1 MKEVILLNHRN
12 CSRWPRLWFTLLLT
26 AVSYFSLYAQAV
38 VSGKVTDE
46 TGSGLPGVNILLKG
60 TSNGTTSDAQGD
72 YSLNAPDGNGVLVFS
87 FIGYTTHEEVIS
99 GRSNINVTLI
109 PSIESLSE
117 VVVVGYGVQKK
128 SDVTGAIAR
137 VTGESLREVP
147 VSNFMQSLQGR
158 AAGVEINSTSS
169 RPGADAQIRIR
180 GSRSFSASNDP
191 LIVLDGIPFNGSIND
206 INVNDI
212 AAIDVLKDAS
222 ATAIYGSRGSN
233 GVIII
238 STKKGAVGKAQIFY
252 NGYYGVSSPVGEYDV
267 YNGEEFNEFRLASN
281 VGGSSYSP
289 TPDESANLAAG
300 KETDWQD
307 LMYKDGYITDH
318 NIGVTGGTEDTQYL
332 ISAGYFKQTTVMPGQ
347 AYTRFSITGAID
359 QKVGERVKIGLNTMN
374 QFNINDGENAS
385 AMFQILTLSPLY
397 NAYNADGT
405 VNRMPAVGSANPET
419 INPLVLYD
427 NELWKQQRRRLR
439 TFNSLYGEVQIVDGL
454 KYRINL
460 GLDLFQDNYGRYDG
474 SGTPYKNGGVNE
486 ATIQNTNSWS
496 YTVENIVS
504 YEKTLADVHRLGLT
518 GLYSIQETEDYR
530 STANANTLPADYT
543 YYYNLG
549 LGNVTSVPANSGTNP
564 NNQYYT
570 KSSLISY
577 MARVNY
583 AYADRYLVTLSYRAD
598 GSSRLA
604 PGNKWFYYPAAAFAW
619 NINKEAFMNGAEA
632 ISALKLRFG
641 FGKTSNQ
648 SVNPYASLGSLAAE
662 PYNYGTS
669 GLFGYYV
676 NTLPNP
682 DLSWEFTTMTNVGL
696 DFGFWGNR
704 VTGSIEYYKQDT
716 EDILQSVSLPQ
727 TSGVSSVVK
736 NIGQSENKGFEFTF
750 SSINIENSD
759 GLTWS
764 TDLNI
769 YLNRGEVT
777 YLAGGVDRNIANGWH
792 VGYPIDAIY
801 DYEKTGIVQTGE
813 SGLPSGFV
821 PGNIK
826 IKDQLTV
833 DTDGDE
839 IPDATDGAINA
850 DDRIVLGSGQADWSG
865 GFTNR
870 MTYKG
875 FDFSFVLFW
884 RVGGMLVSN
893 FYQANISNPI
903 NSLEGRRNGPKVD
916 YWTPDNPTN
925 AYPQPGMGQV
935 PNYGSTLGYF
945 DATYLKIRSIN
956 LGYTLPTSW
965 VSRTGLSSL
974 RVYVQ
979 ALNPLK
985 AFFSDYVDAGGLDP
999 ETNGFGGS
1007 VTEGYGPNNTNR
1019 LTVNPN
1025 TPPTKSIIFGVN
1037 LKL

>member
-1 MKEVILLNHRN
+1 MKEVTLLNHLN
-12 CSRWPRLWFTLLLT
+12 HKRWPRLWFVLLL
-26 AVSYFSLYAQAV
+26 AVFGHFSLHAQHS

-46 TGSGLPGVNILLKG
+46 TGMGLPGVNILLKG
-60 TSNGTTSDAQGD
+60 TTNGTTSDAQGD
-72 YSLNAPDGNGVLVFS
+72 FSLSAPEGDGVLVYS
-87 FIGYTTHEEVIS
+87 FIGNNTHEETLS
-99 GRSNINVTLI
+99 GRTTISISLM

-117 VVVVGYGVQKK
+117 VVVVGYGIQKK

-147 VSNFMQSLQGR
+147 VANFTQSLQGR

-191 LIVLDGIPFNGSIND
+191 LIVVDGIPFNGTIND

-238 STKKGAVGKAQIFY
+238 STKRGSVGKAQILY
-252 NGYYGVSSPVGEYDV
+252 NGYYGVSSVVDEYDV
-267 YNGEEFNEFRLASN
+267 YNGEEFNTFRLASN
-281 VGGSSYSP
+281 ADGGSAYGP
-289 TPDESANLAAG
+289 TPDETANLAAG
-300 KETDWQD
+300 KDTDWQD

-318 NIGVTGGTEDTQYL
+318 NIGVSGGTDETQFL
-332 ISAGYFKQTTVMPGQ
+332 ISAGYFKQTAVMPGQ
-347 AYTRFSITGAID
+347 AFTRFSITGAID
-359 QKVGERVKIGLNTMN
+359 QKVGKRIKIGLNTMN
-374 QFNINDGENAS
+374 QFSIRDGEDAN

-397 NAYNADGT
+397 NAYNADGSI
-405 VNRMPAVGSANPET
+405 NRSPALGSANPET
-419 INPLVLYD
+419 INPLVLYQND
-427 NELWKQQRRRLR
+427 LWKQQRRRLR

-454 KYRINL
+454 KYRLNV

-474 SGTPYKNGGVNE
+474 SGTPYKNGGTNE
-486 ATIQNTNSWS
+486 ANVQNTNSTS
-496 YTVENIVS
+496 YTVENIIS
-504 YEKTLADVHRLGLT
+504 YEKTLAEVHRLGLT
-518 GLYSIQETEDYR
+518 GLYSIQETEEYR
-530 STANANTLPADYT
+530 SGANANTLPADYT

-549 LGNVTSVPANSGTNP
+549 LGNVTSVPASGANAS
-564 NNQYYT
+564 YYT
-570 KSSLISY
+570 KSSILSY

-583 AYADRYLVTLSYRAD
+583 AYADRYLLTVSYRAD

-604 PGNKWFYYPAAAFAW
+604 PGNKWFYYPAAALAW
-619 NINKEAFMNGAEA
+619 NINKENFMNGVNA

-641 FGKTSNQ
+641 IGKTSNQ
-648 SVNPYASLGSLAAE
+648 SVNPYASLGSLASE
-662 PYNYGTS
+662 PYNYGTN
-669 GLFGYYV
+669 GLYGYYV
-676 NTLPNP
+676 NSLPNP
-682 DLSWEFTTMTNVGL
+682 DLSWEFTTTTNFGL
-696 DFGFWGNR
+696 DFGLFENR
-704 VTGSIEYYKQDT
+704 LTASVEYYHQKT

-736 NIGQSENKGFEFTF
+736 NIGESENKGLEITM
-750 SSINIENSD
+750 SSINIEKSD

-769 YLNRGEVT
+769 FLNRGEIT
-777 YLAGGVDRNIANGWH
+777 YLAGGVNRNITNGWH

-801 DYEKTGIVQTGE
+801 DYEKIGIVQTGE
-813 SGLPSGFV
+813 TGLPADFD
-821 PGNIK
+821 PGEIK

-833 DTDGDE
+833 DSDGDG
-839 IPDATDGAINA
+839 IPDAADGVINA
-850 DDRIVLGSGQADWSG
+850 DDRIVLGSGQSKWSG
-865 GFTNR
+865 GLTNR
-870 MTYKG
+870 LTYKG

-884 RVGGMLVSN
+884 KVGGTLVSN
-893 FYQANISNPI
+893 LYQGNISNPI

-925 AYPQPGMGQV
+925 DYPRPGRAQV
-935 PNYGSTLGYF
+935 PLYGSTLGYF
-945 DATYLKIRSIN
+945 DATYMKVRSIN
-956 LGYTLPTSW
+956 LGYSFPSTMLG
-965 VSRTGLSSL
+965 RTGIGSL

-979 ALNPLK
+979 ALNPFK
-985 AFFSDYVDAGGLDP
+985 AFFSDYVDAGGVDP

-1025 TPPTKSIIFGVN
+1025 TPPTRSLIFGIN
-1037 LKL
+1037 LKY